1 MIKHTITY
9 QDKEY
14 VVNEPSIQIW
24 TKLDFYKDIL
34 DDNDFVIK
42 IISEST
48 GLTEEQIMQAD
59 WFDILQVASG
69 LSELLLNINDD
80 FHPDFEFDG
89 VKYKFIDL
97 PNLTFG
103 EFIDIDSFLQKNEAE
118 RKNQLNFL
126 MALFYRE
133 VGEDGKVV
141 KNDGELLQA
150 RAEKF
155 KNLPVRY
162 VHGALGFFLRLEKIL
177 QKPSLRFLVRLK
189 WLQMKKKWNKAKTK
203 VLQSIGGGL
212 AFWRPSQMKTSQ
224 K

>member
-155 KNLPVRY
+155 KNLPVKY

>member
-9 QDKEY
+9 EDKEY

-34 DDNDFVIK
+34 DDKDFVLK

-48 GLTEEQIMQAD
+48 GLSEEQIMQAD
-59 WFDILQVASG
+59 WYDIIQVASG

-80 FHPDFEFDG
+80 FHSEFEFEG

-103 EFIDIDSFLQKNEAE
+103 EFIDIDAFLQKNEAE
-118 RKNQLNFL
+118 RKSQLNFM

-133 VGEDGKVV
+133 VGEDGKVI
-141 KNDGELLQA
+141 KYDGEQLQA

-162 VHGALGFFLRLEKIL
+162 VHGAIGFFLLLEKTL

-189 WLQMKKKWNKAKTK
+189 WIQMKKKWNKAKMK
-203 VLQSIGGGL
+203 ALQSIGGGL

>member
-9 QDKEY
+9 QEKEY

-34 DDNDFVIK
+34 EERDFVLK

-48 GLTEEQIMQAD
+48 GLSEDQIMQAD

-69 LSELLLNINDD
+69 LSELLLNINDE
-80 FHPDFEFDG
+80 FHNEFEFDG

-118 RKNQLNFL
+118 RKSQLNFL

-133 VGEDGKVV
+133 VGEDGKIV
-141 KNDGELLQA
+141 KHDGELLQA

-177 QKPSLRFLVRLK
+177 QKPSLKFLVRLK
-189 WLQMKKKWNKAKTK
+189 WIQTKKKLNKVRKK
-203 VLQSIGGGL
+203 VFQTIGDGL
-212 AFWRPSQMKTSQ
+212 AFWRHFRTKTSQ

>member
-1 MIKHTITY
+1 MIKHKITY

-48 GLTEEQIMQAD
+48 GLSEDQIMEAD

-69 LSELLLNINDD
+69 LSELLLNINDE
-80 FHPDFEFDG
+80 FHNEFEFDG

-103 EFIDIDSFLQKNEAE
+103 EFIDIDAFLQKNEAE
-118 RKNQLNFL
+118 RKSQLNFL

-133 VGEDGKVV
+133 VGEDGKVI
-141 KNDGELLQA
+141 KADGELLQA

-177 QKPSLRFLVRLK
+177 QKPSLKFLVRLK
-189 WLQMKKKWNKAKTK
+189 WIQTKKKWNKARKK
-203 VLQSIGGGL
+203 AFQVIGDGL
-212 AFWRPSQMKTSQ
+212 VFWRPSRTKTLQ

>member
-177 QKPSLRFLVRLK
+177 QKPSLKFLVRLK
-189 WLQMKKKWNKAKTK
+189 WLQMKKKWNKVKTK

>member
-48 GLTEEQIMQAD
+48 GLTEDQIMQAD

-133 VGEDGKVV
+133 VGEDGKLV

-155 KNLPVRY
+155 KNLPVKY

-189 WLQMKKKWNKAKTK
+189 WIQMKKKWNKAKTK
-203 VLQSIGGGL
+203 ALQSIGDGL
-212 AFWRPSQMKTSQ
+212 AFWRPSRMKTSQ

>member
-1 MIKHTITY
+1 MIKQTITY

-14 VVNEPSIQIW
+14 VVEEPSIDLW
-24 TKLDFYKDIL
+24 VKLDLYKDIL
-34 DDNDFVIK
+34 SEDKFILK

-48 GLTEEQIMQAD
+48 GLSEKDILQAD
-59 WFDILQVASG
+59 WFDIVQVANG
-69 LSELLLNINDD
+69 LTEYLMNIQDK
-80 FHPDFEFDG
+80 FHNEFEFEG

-118 RKNQLNFL
+118 RKSQLNFL

-133 VGEDGKVV
+133 VDENGKIKKYAGE
-141 KNDGELLQA
+141 ELPA

-162 VHGALGFFLRLEKIL
+162 VHGAMSFFLLLEETL
-177 QKPSLRFLVRLK
+177 QKPSLKYLVKMKSKLM
-189 WLQMKKKWNKAKTK
+189 MKKLKK
-203 VLQSIGGGL
+203 VKNRILRSIGGG
-212 AFWRPSQMKTSQ
+212 SES
-224 K
+224 

>member
-155 KNLPVRY
+155 KNLPVKY

-189 WLQMKKKWNKAKTK
+189 WIQMKKKWNKAKTK
-203 VLQSIGGGL
+203 ALQSIGGGL

>member
-9 QDKEY
+9 EDKEY

-48 GLTEEQIMQAD
+48 GLTEDQIMQAD

-80 FHPDFEFDG
+80 FHSDFEFDG

-133 VGEDGKVV
+133 VGEDGKMV

>member
-155 KNLPVRY
+155 KNLPVKY

-177 QKPSLRFLVRLK
+177 QKPSLKFLVRLK
-189 WLQMKKKWNKAKTK
+189 WLQMKKKWNKVKTK

>member
-48 GLTEEQIMQAD
+48 GLSEEQIMQAD

-69 LSELLLNINDD
+69 LSELLLNINDN
-80 FHPDFEFDG
+80 FHNEFEFDG

-103 EFIDIDSFLQKNEAE
+103 EFIDIDAFLQKNEAE
-118 RKNQLNFL
+118 RKSQLNFL

-133 VGEDGKVV
+133 VGEDGKVI
-141 KNDGELLQA
+141 KADGELLQA

-177 QKPSLRFLVRLK
+177 QKPSLKFLVKLK
-189 WLQMKKKWNKAKTK
+189 WIQTKKKWNKARKK
-203 VLQSIGGGL
+203 VFQAIGDGL
-212 AFWRPSQMKTSQ
+212 VFWRPSRTKTLQ

>member
-189 WLQMKKKWNKAKTK
+189 WIQMKKKWNKAKTK
-203 VLQSIGGGL
+203 ALQSIGGGL

>member
-9 QDKEY
+9 EDKEY

-34 DDNDFVIK
+34 DDKDFVLK

-48 GLTEEQIMQAD
+48 GLSEEQIMQAD
-59 WFDILQVASG
+59 WYDIIQVASG

-80 FHPDFEFDG
+80 FHSEFEFEG

-103 EFIDIDSFLQKNEAE
+103 EFIDIDAFLQKNEAE
-118 RKNQLNFL
+118 RKSQLNFL
-126 MALFYRE
+126 MALLYRE
-133 VGEDGKVV
+133 IGEGNKLVDYDGK
-141 KNDGELLQA
+141 GTQQ
-150 RAEKF
+150 RAEVF
-155 KNLPVRY
+155 KELPVKY
-162 VHGALGFFLRLEKIL
+162 VNGAMSFFLRLEQTL
-177 QKPSLRFLVRLK
+177 QKPSPKFLFQLMMWRVKRNLMR
-189 WLQMKKKWNKAKTK
+189 QKKK
-203 VLQSIGGGL
+203 VFQSIGDGL
-212 AFWRPSQMKTSQ
+212 ASLRPWQTKTSQ

>member
-9 QDKEY
+9 EDKEY

-48 GLTEEQIMQAD
+48 GLTEDQIMQAD

-80 FHPDFEFDG
+80 FHSDFEFDG
-89 VKYKFIDL
+89 IKYKFIDL

-133 VGEDGKVV
+133 VGEDGKMV